1 MSVERILST
10 VAERGLVLLRNG
22 SNLRLEGPRSAIDPA
37 LIGMIRE
44 SKSELL
50 KHLQA
55 APTNDDGRIALT
67 PMQASYYYGRQ
78 DHFSMGGVSS
88 HVYREIEGVFDA
100 VEMGFCDFGVL
111 PIENSSNGSVRAVYD
126 LLQTKKVSIVRS
138 TRLCISHEL
147 LAKPGAKLS
156 GITEIHSHEQALGQ
170 CSEFLKKLGDKVK
183 IVADPNT
190 AMAA

>member
-100 VEMGFCDFGVL
+100 VRLEAAL
-111 PIENSSNGSVRAVYD
+111 SAVVERHGM
-126 LLQTKKVSIVRS
+126 LR
-138 TRLCISHEL
+138 TR
-147 LAKPGAKLS
+147 
-156 GITEIHSHEQALGQ
+156 
-170 CSEFLKKLGDKVK
+170 F
-183 IVADPNT
+183 ADDATQVEDGP
-190 AMAA
+190 AV